1 MRIVKVMTGTTL
13 KIFQPGDVIGRNALN
28 ANLKSVA
35 VVLPHR
41 RIPTEHQQIAAD
53 LNISRQKKGRIAE
66 LKVRADLMLKGWDL
80 FVPEVEDHHYDII
93 AMKNN
98 KTRILQVKT
107 SWSKSSGTS
116 VQFKL
121 QKHFKNKYI
130 DYYAFWIKPI
140 DKVVYFKAK
149 DQKTISVAFEKSYHD
164 KYLNRNHW
172 KNFTKIS

>member
-1 MRIVKVMTGTTL
+1 MRIEKVMTGITL
-13 KIFQPGDVIGRNALN
+13 KIFQPGDVIGNNAHN
-28 ANLKSVA
+28 VNLKSVA
-35 VVLPHR
+35 ITLP
-41 RIPTEHQQIAAD
+41 RIPTEHHTIVAD

-93 AMKNN
+93 AMKKN
-98 KTRILQVKT
+98 KMRILQVKT
-107 SWSKSSGTS
+107 SWEKASDTS

-121 QKHFKNKYI
+121 QKHFKNKHI
-130 DYYAFWIKPI
+130 DYYGFWIKPI

-149 DQKTISVAFEKSYHD
+149 NQKTISVAFDKSYHD
-164 KYLNRNHW
+164 KYLNRNYW

>member
-1 MRIVKVMTGTTL
+1 MPGTTL

-35 VVLPHR
+35 VTLPKKAPNHR
-41 RIPTEHQQIAAD
+41 KIVAD

-93 AMKNN
+93 AMKKN
-98 KTRILQVKT
+98 KMRILQVKT
-107 SWSKSSGTS
+107 SWSKASGTS

-121 QKHFKNKYI
+121 QKYLKNKHI

-149 DQKTISVAFEKSYHD
+149 DQKTISVAFDKSDHD
-164 KYLNRNHW
+164 KYLNRNYW

>member
-1 MRIVKVMTGTTL
+1 
-13 KIFQPGDVIGRNALN
+13 
-28 ANLKSVA
+28 
-35 VVLPHR
+35 
-41 RIPTEHQQIAAD
+41 
-53 LNISRQKKGRIAE
+53 
-66 LKVRADLMLKGWDL
+66 
-80 FVPEVEDHHYDII
+80 VPEVEDHHYDII
-93 AMKNN
+93 AMKNH

-107 SWSKSSGTS
+107 SWSKASDTS